1 MTELLGAVPPLGNA
15 TAHFPTIV
23 HPRQPSRI
31 WADAS
36 SPLLTNEWWQDL
48 VLEES
53 GANAVT
59 TLPFIVRA
67 RADGLHVGLPDD
79 GRRTVA
85 ERYVIADLAEDWS
98 FGAAEGLGPRRVVG
112 HDALSV
118 TLRWSG
124 GVNGTMRTPLVRGMA
139 YASAQ
144 YASLTP
150 KLTCA
155 VPIASLADAAGTG
168 RRFELRLADGQTWLL
183 YASSRLELTYA
194 PGGWVASPHLV
205 AASPYHGWL
214 RLARAGGPRAG

>member
-31 WADAS
+31 WADATA
-36 SPLLTNEWWQDL
+36 PLPTNEWWQDL

-98 FGAAEGLGPRRVVG
+98 FGAAEGLGPRRVR
-112 HDALSV
+112 HSYQTDHAAAP
-118 TLRWSG
+118 RDED
-124 GVNGTMRTPLVRGMA
+124 RGRA
-139 YASAQ
+139 E
-144 YASLTP
+144 P
-150 KLTCA
+150 
-155 VPIASLADAAGTG
+155 
-168 RRFELRLADGQTWLL
+168 
-183 YASSRLELTYA
+183 A
-194 PGGWVASPHLV
+194 PGRA
-205 AASPYHGWL
+205 L
-214 RLARAGGPRAG
+214 R